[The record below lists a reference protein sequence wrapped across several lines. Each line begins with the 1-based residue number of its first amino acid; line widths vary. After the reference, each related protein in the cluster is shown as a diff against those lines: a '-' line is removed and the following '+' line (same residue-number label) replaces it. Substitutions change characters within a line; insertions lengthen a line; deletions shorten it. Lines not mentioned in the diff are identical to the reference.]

1 MIEVNINISKQ
12 SVFSDVGRLTHYTG
26 DKKDGDAN
34 AFERISTTPTDESM
48 LSQFWQEACEGVTEQ
63 LKPFVVAI
71 DTTNGYMV
79 SLSLSSSYD
88 TGLTDS
94 VIENIRSCLTLYIV
108 SRWYILSNREDSER
122 YSLDA
127 ANQLSEAMR
136 KIYYKK
142 KPSRR
147 TPGARPSGVVEKY
160 YAISAESDDLGSGT
174 ASGGGSYKEDSTV
187 TLIAKASSGR
197 TFSGWYSGGILVSED
212 AEYSFT
218 VKENKS
224 LTAMFAKAPGA
235 YTVTL
240 EAGTGIKRVTGGG
253 TYDAGT
259 AARITAETADGYV
272 FKQWEDENGD
282 VWFTDS
288 SVQITLPGD
297 ITLRASGEQP
307 QQEEFRVELERG
319 DLDED
324 TGGGSVTGGGSY
336 RRGATAIL
344 TATPN
349 ANSKFLYWLKSD
361 GTKSYDNPLHLT
373 VDTSTLIWYYFKKKS
388 ADGGGD
394 IEPTC
399 FLTYGISP
407 VGGGVIRDKNDIIRS
422 NGEVE
427 ECLVD
432 EALTLHAVASSGYH
446 FVKWVITDAGGSHE
460 YTNAS
465 LGWVIGGNT
474 SAVAY
479 FAQDSQ
485 GATASVTYE
494 TVGGG
499 EIWAN
504 GVNPGSG
511 DEIDYTAGTVINLT
525 ATAQSGYYIFDH
537 WEIDGINVSS
547 SRTHSFTASGS
558 HNVKCYF
565 AEDPSAGTVQTFY
578 FTENRGSITVNGHA
592 IAKSG
597 DTKNY
602 LIGTELALEATAK
615 AGYAFDH
622 WEIDGATVGTSQTHS
637 FTVSN
642 KNHAIRAVFLESAS
656 LQSVQAYSFDT
667 SRGGMQITKDGVTT
681 DIATNSSTNYPV
693 GTILT
698 LLAIPITGYIFDH
711 WRINGNDTESGTSP
725 SRQLLIQTDSYTITP
740 VFTIQP
746 DPSETYYSVELER
759 GDLDEDTGAGTVSG
773 AGEYASGSNVILTA
787 TPNSAS
793 EFDHWFI
800 DGTGTS
806 YDNPLTLENISE
818 NKRVWYYFR
827 KKTEPAPSG
836 IKVYVTSNVVDESG
850 GYATITV
857 GSKSYSISSSYKTAA
872 IDYAEGMI
880 MSASSGSTKTFSKW
894 QYSSDGINY
903 TDVSNQNSIT
913 VSEQTAD
920 CYYKIIF
927 N

>member
-26 DKKDGDAN
+26 GKKDGDAN
-34 AFERISTTPTDESM
+34 AFERISTTSTDESM

-160 YAISAESDDLGSGT
+160 YAISVESDGLGSGT

-187 TLIAKASSGR
+187 TLIAKASSGS
-197 TFSGWYSGGILVSED
+197 TFSGWYSGDILVSED
-212 AEYSFT
+212 TEYRFT

-224 LTAMFAKAPGA
+224 LTAKFAKAPGA

-240 EAGTGIKRVTGGG
+240 EAGTGITSVTGGG
-253 TYDAGT
+253 TYNAGAT
-259 AARITAETADGYV
+259 VCITAKTADGYV

-361 GTKSYDNPLHLT
+361 GTKSYDNPLRLT
-373 VDTSTLIWYYFKKKS
+373 VDTSTMIWYYFKKKS

-432 EALTLHAVASSGYH
+432 EALILHAVASSGYH

-465 LGWVIGGNT
+465 LDWVIYVNT

-511 DEIDYTAGTVINLT
+511 DEIDYAAGTVINLT

-602 LIGTELALEATAK
+602 LIGTELTLEATAK
-615 AGYAFDH
+615 AGYAFAH

-637 FTVSN
+637 FTVSSSY
-642 KNHAIRAVFLESAS
+642 HSVTAVFVADGS
-656 LQSVQAYSFDT
+656 
-667 SRGGMQITKDGVTT
+667 KGVTYQLSPS
-681 DIATNSSTNYPV
+681 DGGWLYANYDPIPS
-693 GTILT
+693 GTT
-698 LLAIPITGYIFDH
+698 LYYAEGTEIFINVINDDEEGYIFDH
-711 WRINGNDTESGTSP
+711 LEIDGVYISSNTYTLTVSDNHTVRAVFRQGESTESTQSWSYSESRGSVSVNGSPVDSNASTNYPIGTSLVL
-725 SRQLLIQTDSYTITP
+725 R
-740 VFTIQP
+740 
-746 DPSETYYSVELER
+746 
-759 GDLDEDTGAGTVSG
+759 
-773 AGEYASGSNVILTA
+773 A
-787 TPNSAS
+787 TPMS
-793 EFDHWFI
+793 EFDFYGWYI
-800 DGTGTS
+800 DGNLAQE
-806 YDNPLTLENISE
+806 NPHTFIVSESSHSISASFIE
-818 NKRVWYYFR
+818 KQ
-827 KKTEPAPSG
+827 EQ
-836 IKVYVTSNVVDESG
+836 IKVHVTSNVVDESG

-857 GSKSYSISSSYKTAA
+857 GSKSYGISSSYKTAA
-872 IDYAEGMI
+872 IDYVSGMQ
-880 MSASSGSTKTFSKW
+880 MSASSSSTKTFSKW

-903 TDVSNQNSIT
+903 TDVSTLNSIT

-920 CYYKIIF
+920 CYYKVIF